1 MGTAG
6 VEKSNGSGMRI
17 LVIGA
22 AGRTGRE
29 VVAQALGHGHQVRAL
44 IHSTPL
50 DVAGDRIEFATGD
63 VLDFETV
70 SGAVEGVDA
79 VVFAVGS
86 GGGRDVRV
94 FSEGIGH
101 VIHAM
106 AVHEVPK
113 LVAVSAA
120 GAFARNSPKISLGF
134 RAMIATVLKSAYDD
148 MERMEQRIAASGL
161 DWTIVRPVGLSD
173 GPLTGTYRISLDGSL
188 LSKSSRV
195 SRADLAA
202 ACLKAAT
209 TRTYARSTVVIA
221 D

>member
-1 MGTAG
+1 
-6 VEKSNGSGMRI
+6 MRI

-22 AGRTGRE
+22 SGRTGRE
-29 VVAQALGHGHQVRAL
+29 VVAQALAHGHQVRAL
-44 IHSTPL
+44 VHSTPL
-50 DVAGDRIEFATGD
+50 DAASHRVESVSGD
-63 VLDFETV
+63 VLEFDSV
-70 SGAVEGVDA
+70 SAAVEGVDA

-120 GAFARNSPKISLGF
+120 GVFARNSPKISLGF
-134 RAMIATVLKSAYDD
+134 RALIATVLKSVYDD

-161 DWTIVRPVGLSD
+161 DWTILRPVGLSD
-173 GPLTGTYRISLDGSL
+173 GPLTGRYRISLDGSL

-209 TRTYARSTVVIA
+209 TRTFTRTTVVIA